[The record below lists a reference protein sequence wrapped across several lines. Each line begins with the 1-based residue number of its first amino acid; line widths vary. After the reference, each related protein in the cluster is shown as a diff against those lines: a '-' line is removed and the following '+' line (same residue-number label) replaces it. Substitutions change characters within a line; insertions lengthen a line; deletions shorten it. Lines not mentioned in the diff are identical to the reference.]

1 MDENLIQGKEETFLL
16 LEVKGGLLSTKE
28 DFRKCSGIKR
38 YVFSNEKED
47 KMKKLIIAGLM
58 SLVIIS
64 CSSPQ
69 TIVLNDGSV
78 IKTRDEPKFNKR
90 TKYYEYED
98 VEGNRGSVNSK
109 SVKLIQPEGA
119 EIPEGVIAEEKK
131 EEVAAEAVE
140 VPVGEPATA
149 PEEEVFT
156 EAEKE

>member
-1 MDENLIQGKEETFLL
+1 
-16 LEVKGGLLSTKE
+16 
-28 DFRKCSGIKR
+28 
-38 YVFSNEKED
+38 
-47 KMKKLIIAGLM
+47 MKKIIIAGLM

-78 IKTRDEPKFNKR
+78 IKTKDEPKFNKR

-119 EIPEGVIAEEKK
+119 EIPEGIIAEEQK
-131 EEVAAEAVE
+131 EEVVAEPVEAPVAEPEAATKEDAVTE
-140 VPVGEPATA
+140 VV
-149 PEEEVFT
+149 EEETV
-156 EAEKE
+156 E